1 MTSVNI
7 TISDKAYDFLKKL
20 KLPDQSFS
28 DIILSMKNKRQNV
41 MAYAGILKSADL
53 DSIDKIRDQARKD
66 WSKR

>member
-53 DSIDKIRDQARKD
+53 CSIDKIRDQARKD